1 VRGNFGL
8 DFASRRD
15 ESLCRFDQCVR
26 AFEQD
31 LGFSTDNRA
40 SQYQYTV
47 DLGATATRELPLG
60 VGSRTTV
67 GAQFFSNVLS
77 LSGATGTRLPP
88 GGTTPQQGAVV
99 TALSTNLPTRTLGF
113 FAEQSLSYRDRL
125 FGTVGLR
132 ADDNSAFGADF
143 GAVYYPKASLSW
155 VASKERFF
163 GQPRWVDQL
172 RLRAAWGASGNQ
184 PGTTDALRYFLAR
197 TLVEDQAEV
206 PAITF
211 GYLGDRSLKPE
222 RTQEFETGVDLTA
235 FGGRLNVELTG
246 YDKNSRDAL
255 VQRVLPPTTGSDST
269 VVFANIGQVRNRGLE
284 AMVNV
289 QLLRSP
295 RLGWDVTLN
304 GSTNANRIVD
314 LGELPPIIGNTV
326 DQREGYP
333 LNAYWQRNY
342 TYADADGNNLIS
354 RSEVQVDTTRR
365 FQGYSIPRH
374 EVTLQSGVDLF
385 RSRVRLAGLVDYKG
399 GHKLYNN
406 TERIRCASRRNCR
419 GLVDP
424 RASLAEQARVIALTE
439 TADQSLSGFIE
450 DASFFRLRELSLS
463 ATVPETWAAR
473 TLRARSA
480 RVTLAARNLFR
491 WTDYSGID
499 PESNYNLLTDIP
511 QDFQTIA
518 PPTYYTVRVQVG
530 F

>member
-1 VRGNFGL
+1 
-8 DFASRRD
+8 
-15 ESLCRFDQCVR
+15 
-26 AFEQD
+26 
-31 LGFSTDNRA
+31 
-40 SQYQYTV
+40 
-47 DLGATATRELPLG
+47 
-60 VGSRTTV
+60 
-67 GAQFFSNVLS
+67 
-77 LSGATGTRLPP
+77 
-88 GGTTPQQGAVV
+88 
-99 TALSTNLPTRTLGF
+99 
-113 FAEQSLSYRDRL
+113 
-125 FGTVGLR
+125 
-132 ADDNSAFGADF
+132 
-143 GAVYYPKASLSW
+143 
-155 VASKERFF
+155 
-163 GQPRWVDQL
+163 
-172 RLRAAWGASGNQ
+172 
-184 PGTTDALRYFLAR
+184 
-197 TLVEDQAEV
+197 
-206 PAITF
+206 
-211 GYLGDRSLKPE
+211 
-222 RTQEFETGVDLTA
+222 
-235 FGGRLNVELTG
+235 
-246 YDKNSRDAL
+246 
-255 VQRVLPPTTGSDST
+255 
-269 VVFANIGQVRNRGLE
+269 
-284 AMVNV
+284 MVNV